1 MFQPHVPFELKR
13 ILFPVDFSPRCRGA
27 ASYVEALAGRFEA
40 ELILLHVVE
49 PATYNRALADEPAI
63 GHKEIMDFFGADLKY
78 LRVESLV
85 EHGEAAHKIVE
96 CAAARRADLI
106 MMPTQGLGMYRR
118 LIIGSNVAKVL
129 HDADCPVWTGVHL
142 ENAPPLENVHTERVL
157 CAVDLKLPSARV
169 LDWANQLAKEYQ
181 AELTLLHVTSE
192 PLTPNSDPDVRQA
205 LKELQKTVG
214 SNAELRLGDGDPAK
228 TVAQTARELGA
239 DLLVIGRRAESGLLG
254 RLEVTAYSIIR
265 QSPCPVVSV

>member
-1 MFQPHVPFELKR
+1 MFQLKR
-13 ILFPVDFSPRCRGA
+13 ILFPVDFSERCRGA

-49 PATYNRALADEPAI
+49 PATYNRTLDEEPPVTP
-63 GHKEIMDFFGADLKY
+63 GEITNFFGADLKY
-78 LRVESLV
+78 FRSEALV
-85 EHGEAAHKIVE
+85 EHGEAAQKIVE
-96 CAAARRADLI
+96 CAAARQVDLI

-129 HDADCPVWTGVHL
+129 HDADCPVWTGIHL
-142 ENAPPLENVHTERVL
+142 ENAPALEKVHTERIL
-157 CAVDLKLPSARV
+157 CAVDLKSPSPQV
-169 LDWANQLAKEYQ
+169 LNWANQLAKEYQ
-181 AELTLLHVTSE
+181 AQLTLLHVTSA
-192 PLTPNSDPDVRQA
+192 TSDPDARQA
-205 LKELQKTVG
+205 LKDLQKSVG

-228 TVAQTARELGA
+228 TVAETARSLNA

-265 QSPCPVVSV
+265 QSPCPVVSI

>member
-1 MFQPHVPFELKR
+1 MFHRHGPFELKR
-13 ILFPVDFSPRCRGA
+13 ILFPVDFSERCRGA
-27 ASYVEALAGRFEA
+27 AAYVEALAGRFDA
-40 ELILLHVVE
+40 ELLLLHVVE
-49 PATYNRALADEPAI
+49 PAAYNRTLAEEPII
-63 GHKEIMDFFGADLKY
+63 GHKEILGFFGADLKH

-85 EHGEAAHKIVE
+85 QHGEAASKIVE
-96 CAAARRADLI
+96 CAAARHADLI

-142 ENAPPLENVHTERVL
+142 EEAPPLEKVHTERVL
-157 CAVDLKLPSARV
+157 CAVDLKRPSALV
-169 LDWANQLAKEYQ
+169 LDWASQLAKEYQ
-181 AELTLLHVTSE
+181 AELTLLHVTSD
-192 PLTPNSDPDVRQA
+192 LATSAPDARQA
-205 LKELQKTVG
+205 LKELQKAVG

-228 TVAQTARELGA
+228 TVAETARELGA
-239 DLLVIGRRAESGLLG
+239 DLLVIGRRAEIGLLG

>member
-1 MFQPHVPFELKR
+1 MFKLKR
-13 ILFPVDFSPRCRGA
+13 ILFPVDFSERSRGA

-49 PATYNRALADEPAI
+49 PAAYNRTLAEEPSVTPA
-63 GHKEIMDFFGADLKY
+63 EILDFFGEDLKY
-78 LRVESLV
+78 FRVESLV

-96 CAAARRADLI
+96 CAAARHVDLI

-142 ENAPPLENVHTERVL
+142 EEAPPLEKVHTERVL
-157 CAVDLKLPSARV
+157 CAVDLKRPSALV

-181 AELTLLHVTSE
+181 AELTLLHVG
-192 PLTPNSDPDVRQA
+192 SDPEARTA
-205 LKELQKTVG
+205 LEELQKTVG
-214 SNAELRLGDGDPAK
+214 SNGSLRILDGDPAK
-228 TVAQTARELGA
+228 TVAETARELGA
-239 DLLVIGRRAESGLLG
+239 DLLVIGRRAEIGLRG